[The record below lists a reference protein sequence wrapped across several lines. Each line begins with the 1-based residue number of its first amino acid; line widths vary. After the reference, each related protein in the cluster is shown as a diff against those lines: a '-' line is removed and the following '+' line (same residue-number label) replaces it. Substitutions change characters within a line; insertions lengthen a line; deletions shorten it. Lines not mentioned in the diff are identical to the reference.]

1 MQDKLE
7 ELDMSSRQED
17 DSEDCVILI
26 NLNPMGSH
34 HIFSS
39 WYLKNHIYLINTI
52 YPDEN
57 ILKITGNNLTNFLLY
72 GDVQFVSNKHT
83 RLLNTTIRYIIDS
96 AKFTVPLV

>member
-1 MQDKLE
+1 M
-7 ELDMSSRQED
+7 
-17 DSEDCVILI
+17 
-26 NLNPMGSH
+26 
-34 HIFSS
+34 
-39 WYLKNHIYLINTI
+39 

-72 GDVQFVSNKHT
+72 DDVQFVSNKHT